1 MKYSKPYEHS
11 SLVRFLQKRVTE
23 LKPRKTQT
31 AIAMEAGFKQATM
44 LANLKAGTSRL
55 PLDRVPAL
63 AKALECDPARLFQ
76 LAFEQFD
83 GHTTET
89 AIKQIF
95 GAIVSQ
101 NEATWLE
108 EIRGASGGSDPHLT
122 SKARSAI
129 RGIFGK

>member
-1 MKYSKPYEHS
+1 MKYSKPFENS
-11 SLVRFLQKRVTE
+11 KLVPFLQKRIAE

-31 AIAMEAGFKQATM
+31 EIAMEAGFKQPTM
-44 LANLKAGTSRL
+44 LANIKGGTSRL

-63 AKALECDPARLFQ
+63 AKALDCDPARLFQ

-83 GHTTET
+83 TSTTET

-101 NEATWLE
+101 NEAAWLD
-108 EIRGASGGSDPHLT
+108 EIRNASGHSDPSLT
-122 SKARSAI
+122 SKGRAAI
-129 RGIFGK
+129 RGVFGK